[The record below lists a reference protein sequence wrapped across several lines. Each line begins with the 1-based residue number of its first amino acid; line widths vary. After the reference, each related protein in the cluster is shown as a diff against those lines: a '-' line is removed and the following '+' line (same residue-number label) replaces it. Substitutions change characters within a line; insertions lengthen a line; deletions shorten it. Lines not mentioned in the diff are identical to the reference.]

1 MQVMGRSGIKP
12 PTQVPQFGKLH
23 ELSASE
29 NNVRTAMPPPAVTNG
44 QKHTIGGCKERSKK
58 LNTQSNLTTMI
69 VPESANKQRKITNQ
83 QSQPS
88 SRLVNSVKG
97 SSLATLSNKQSST
110 STNLSRQPSTSK
122 TSSNHAFSYSASGSS
137 RPTSLLAQS
146 RPESA
151 MGHTRANSVHAA
163 GRSATAMGYR
173 GGIQNAQA
181 DAPQKSTTPSF
192 SPNRTLHLRKLR
204 SCNGRKISQVTPS
217 KSLSTSVSSE
227 SSSTSQSAHRRSC
240 SQPPI
245 HPVSLQEAA
254 GADRDEF
261 RVTSLTQ
268 ALDQMIIGSECAPPQ
283 TSKVS
288 EDEARLRKTPNFAS
302 RIPTATPAKQI
313 SSHTP
318 PETPT
323 NLTFRPPILKSP
335 SKPPTLAPAPV
346 KHPQF
351 LSKDSNL
358 LAPVPWDGSTLATK
372 MENME
377 KVFQSFKTQMEG
389 TTFERS
395 HMKEAVALF
404 QARGE
409 SSLFRSLMTLETNEI
424 LQWWNWK
431 RYEIS
436 ST

>member
-1 MQVMGRSGIKP
+1 MQIMARSGIKP

-29 NNVRTAMPPPAVTNG
+29 NNARNVMPPPAVTNG
-44 QKHTIGGCKERSKK
+44 QKHTIGGCKEQSKQ
-58 LNTQSNLTTMI
+58 LNTQSNLTTTI
-69 VPESANKQRKITNQ
+69 VPEPANKQRKITNQ
-83 QSQPS
+83 QFQSS
-88 SRLVNSVKG
+88 SRFGNSVKG
-97 SSLATLSNKQSST
+97 SSLATLSNKQSSN

-122 TSSNHAFSYSASGSS
+122 TSSNYAFSYSTNGSS

-151 MGHTRANSVHAA
+151 MGHIRPNSVHAT
-163 GRSATAMGYR
+163 GRAATAMGHR

-181 DAPQKSTTPSF
+181 DAPQKSTTPSS
-192 SPNRTLHLRKLR
+192 SPNRTLHSRKLG
-204 SCNGRKISQVTPS
+204 SCNGRKMSQVSPS
-217 KSLSTSVSSE
+217 KYLSTSVSSE
-227 SSSTSQSAHRRSC
+227 SSSTSQSAHRRSY
-240 SQPPI
+240 SRPPV
-245 HPVSLQEAA
+245 HPISLQEAA
-254 GADRDEF
+254 RVDRGEF

-268 ALDQMIIGSECAPPQ
+268 ALDQMIIGSEFAPPQ
-283 TSKVS
+283 ISKVS
-288 EDEARLRKTPNFAS
+288 EDEARLFKTPNFTS

-323 NLTFRPPILKSP
+323 NLTFRLPILKSP
-335 SKPPTLAPAPV
+335 SKQ
-346 KHPQF
+346 PQF

-358 LAPVPWDGSTLATK
+358 LAPVSWDGSTLEAK

-389 TTFERS
+389 TTFEQS

-409 SSLFRSLMTLETNEI
+409 SSLFRSLIMTLETNEI
-424 LQWWNWK
+424 LQW
-431 RYEIS
+431 
-436 ST
+436 